1 MPAYAIAT
9 AFAVLLMA
17 SPVFAS
23 DWVTVGVDNEGNT
36 WLVDKESIV
45 REAGTVRAW
54 RRVEFKQTKPYPP
67 NGEPIA
73 TVLFLDI
80 TNCSRRLVG
89 VKASKLIRKDGSLIT
104 AHEDSDVDVK
114 WVSVAPDTVVEK
126 GMRFVCSL

>member
-1 MPAYAIAT
+1 MHRYAIAALLAILST
-9 AFAVLLMA
+9 ASSA
-17 SPVFAS
+17 FAS

-36 WLVDKESIV
+36 WLVDKESLV

-54 RRVEFKQTKPYPP
+54 RRIEFKQTKPYPP

-73 TVLFLDI
+73 SVLFLDV
-80 TNCSRRLVG
+80 TNCSRRMVG
-89 VKASKLIRKDGSLIT
+89 VKASKLIRRDGSLIT
-104 AHEDSDVDVK
+104 AHEDADADVK